1 MPVDR
6 IKRVNE
12 LLKREIGGALFR
24 VINEENYDLSAVT
37 ITSVSAS
44 RNLRNAKVLV
54 SIRDHD
60 ETKHKM
66 LGIIKRHRVEI
77 QAFINRDLVLKYT
90 PRLQFELDYSLEKGD
105 HVLDILADMKDEN
118 TEDQEIL

>member
-12 LLKREIGGALFR
+12 LLKREIGGSLFR
-24 VINEENYDLSAVT
+24 IINEEYFDISAVT
-37 ITSVSAS
+37 ITKVSAS
-44 RNLRNAKVLV
+44 RNLRYAKVLV

-60 ETKHKM
+60 ETKEKM

-90 PRLQFELDYSLEKGD
+90 PRLQFELDYSIEKGD
-105 HVLDILADMKDEN
+105 HVLDILAEMEDEN
-118 TEDQEIL
+118 SDDQDNL